1 MIKILLTGASGF
13 IGSHV
18 AEALYRSGF
27 KTIAL
32 LRDPTRLPEE
42 LSGKLDVYTG
52 DIRDPQTIITAAAGC
67 SAIVHT
73 AGVSNDWASRSDY
86 QNFNVQGTL
95 NVLEACRYN
104 RIKHAIITGSI
115 SSYGE
120 EDSTSEKDE
129 SSPFR
134 SHYPYFIDSILP
146 SRMNWYR
153 DSKADA
159 TRQATAFAHRHD
171 INCTILE
178 PAWVFGERE
187 FTTGFY
193 TYAKSVKDGLHFT
206 PGSTRNTFHVIYA
219 ADLAKAYVLAVQKGL
234 KGVERIIIGN
244 PQPESMHAIFS
255 LFCVEAGLKPPRLLP
270 KWIAYPPALAM
281 EVWGTLRQ
289 SRSSPLLTRSRVN
302 MFYDSIGF
310 STQKARRLLNF
321 SCDYP
326 LAKAIRKTVR
336 WYREKGYL

>member
-1 MIKILLTGASGF
+1 
-13 IGSHV
+13 
-18 AEALYRSGF
+18 
-27 KTIAL
+27 
-32 LRDPTRLPEE
+32 
-42 LSGKLDVYTG
+42 
-52 DIRDPQTIITAAAGC
+52 
-67 SAIVHT
+67 
-73 AGVSNDWASRSDY
+73 
-86 QNFNVQGTL
+86 
-95 NVLEACRYN
+95 
-104 RIKHAIITGSI
+104 
-115 SSYGE
+115 
-120 EDSTSEKDE
+120 
-129 SSPFR
+129 
-134 SHYPYFIDSILP
+134 
-146 SRMNWYR
+146 MNWYR

-159 TRQATAFAHRHD
+159 TRQAAAFANRHG

-193 TYAKSVKDGLHFT
+193 TYAKSVKNGLRFT

-219 ADLAKAYVLAVQKGL
+219 ADLAKAYVLAVQKRL

-244 PQPESMHAIFS
+244 PQPESMHAIFT
-255 LFCVEAGLKPPRLLP
+255 LFCVEAGLRPPRLLP

-281 EVWGTLRQ
+281 EAWGTLRQ

-310 STQKARRLLNF
+310 STQKARRLLGF
-321 SCDYP
+321 TCEYP